1 MKQNWL
7 MMWSGFFYFHSAV
20 VENFI
25 ITFCSMKMSS
35 CTSKNDVSLYM
46 GHRLFHGT
54 QTVGTDLVW
63 AASTSQLQRYKL
75 EYCQKHSIE
84 WNTVDPKMKCWP
96 RSVMCSWWQINIL
109 YFIYFLWNHSV
120 RHCYLWTKS
129 SKVTCWLKSI
139 SEVGRLDC
147 ATISNR
153 LLTT

>member
-1 MKQNWL
+1 MVFFIFILLLSKTLILHFVQWKCHPVRPRTTWVCTWVIVCFTEHKQW
-7 MMWSGFFYFHSAV
+7 
-20 VENFI
+20 
-25 ITFCSMKMSS
+25 
-35 CTSKNDVSLYM
+35 
-46 GHRLFHGT
+46 
-54 QTVGTDLVW
+54 GTDLGW

-153 LLTT
+153 TDS

>member
-7 MMWSGFFYFHSAV
+7 MMWSGSV
-20 VENFI
+20 VVRKLYYYILFNENVI
-25 ITFCSMKMSS
+25 LYVQQREMAHGSTP
-35 CTSKNDVSLYM
+35 VSWNTNS
-46 GHRLFHGT
+46 GA
-54 QTVGTDLVW
+54 LVLGW
-63 AASTSQLQRYKL
+63 AASTSQLQRYNS

-84 WNTVDPKMKCWP
+84 WNSVDPKMKCWP

-109 YFIYFLWNHSV
+109 CFIYFLWNHSV